1 MTVHSVTD
9 PAEDATEDKKA
20 KKKRKREAA
29 EGDVPEDVTLS
40 KKEKKKRRK
49 EAEPTSDNAEPEPS
63 ASESKPP
70 REKKD
75 KKDKKEKR
83 DKKDKKSKDS
93 SSDPSPSSSAT
104 QPVPLSS
111 SSSDIEAFL
120 RKNEITLTIPDG
132 GAIVTPTLSF
142 SQLDVHPK
150 LRAAFDGFK
159 GPTPIQACSWPPML
173 EGRDVVGI
181 AETGRCVH
189 IPAFLY
195 PYSPHRM
202 RIYPAARR

>member
-1 MTVHSVTD
+1 MTD

-83 DKKDKKSKDS
+83 DKKDKKSEDS
-93 SSDPSPSSSAT
+93 SSDPSPSGSNTPPA
-104 QPVPLSS
+104 PS

-120 RKNEITLTIPDG
+120 QKNEITLTIPDG
-132 GAIVTPTLSF
+132 GAIVTPILSF

-159 GPTPIQACSWPPML
+159 EPTPIQACSWPPML

-181 AETGRCVH
+181 AETGRCAH
-189 IPAFLY
+189 ISSAFLY
-195 PYSPHRM
+195 PYSPHQP